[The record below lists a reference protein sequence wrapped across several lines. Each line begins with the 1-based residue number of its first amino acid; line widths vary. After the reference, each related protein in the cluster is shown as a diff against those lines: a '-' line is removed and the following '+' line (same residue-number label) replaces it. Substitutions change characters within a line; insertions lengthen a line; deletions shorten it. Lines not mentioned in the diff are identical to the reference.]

1 MKTQIK
7 QNDKIIIID
16 FHSNRIEE
24 DDVKQSFPLTTNHFT
39 ISKGLFISD
48 GYHIDTMTNEEIAA
62 SVNNDVDWT
71 TISTVYR
78 HPKITLSRDKLSC
91 LKDKYNIKVIRD
103 KSKADLEIVS
113 EKTFTTFISN
123 HYGVSLSSVSSFKVI
138 FDKYKHLFDEPIRK
152 DLWKIFDDLTLQDS
166 CIVFDLCNSYYN
178 ADHIQGTQ
186 IADFEEEL
194 DKLETNHLNYVKEE
208 HIENYEYLCND
219 SSKRVLDTYVN
230 EAASEDSITIN
241 VEEYDKI
248 VQMLQSV
255 NNDDI
260 VMGMT
265 MMANCNIQK
274 SKTYLGLLFFH
285 YLENLKHIKTWNQ
298 VGFKTLRQDFEKY
311 MVGGWNSGHTS
322 RYTQLITML
331 AEDDALTTDSV
342 ESILDL
348 VFKNV
353 LQGSSGFGK
362 NCAFQIDR
370 PNVKLTEEYQKQVI
384 AKETTLSEI
393 VLGNQPVYTVV
404 NGVAGAYNDLP
415 F

>member
-1 MKTQIK
+1 MKSQIK
-7 QNDKIIIID
+7 QHEKIILID
-16 FHSNRIEE
+16 FYTNRIDEE
-24 DDVKQSFPLTTNHFT
+24 DVKQTFPLTLNHFN
-39 ISKGLFISD
+39 ISKALFISD
-48 GYHIDTMTNEEIAA
+48 GYNNYHDKVTAMNIT
-62 SVNNDVDWT
+62 VNNNIDWN

-113 EKTFTTFISN
+113 EKTFTTYVSS
-123 HYGVSLSSVSSFKVI
+123 HYGVALSSVSSFKVI
-138 FDKYKHLFDEPIRK
+138 FDKYKHLFDEKIRE
-152 DLWKIFDDLTLQDS
+152 DLWKIFDDPTLQDTY
-166 CIVFDLCNSYYN
+166 IALDLTNSYYH
-178 ADHIQGTQ
+178 ADHIEGTQ
-186 IADFEEEL
+186 LADFEDALGEFQ
-194 DKLETNHLNYVKEE
+194 TYHLNYIQEE
-208 HIENYEYLCND
+208 DITNYEYLCNNPN
-219 SSKRVLDTYVN
+219 KTVLDTYVN
-230 EAASEDSITIN
+230 EAASEDSVIIN
-241 VEEYDKI
+241 IEEYDKI
-248 VQMLQSV
+248 VQMLKSV

-260 VMGMT
+260 IMGMT

-285 YLENLKHIKTWNQ
+285 YLEHLKHIKTWNQ

-331 AEDDALTTDSV
+331 AEDDALTTDVV

-353 LQGSSGFGK
+353 LQASSGFEK
-362 NCAFQIDR
+362 DCAFKIDR
-370 PNVKLTEEYQKQVI
+370 PNVKLTDKYQKQVI

-393 VLGNQPVYTVV
+393 VLSNQNSEYTRIS
-404 NGVAGAYNDLP
+404 NDLP